1 MPNWT
6 KLADGA
12 GYVDLDK
19 MQALWVWEANSSPE
33 TWRIKAAEVPNT
45 APEFVLDGDYATQGE
60 ADDALDAL
68 VGA

>member
-6 KLADGA
+6 KLADDA

-19 MQALWVWEANSSPE
+19 MQALWVWLANSSPE
-33 TWRIKAAEVPNT
+33 TWRIKTAEVPNM
-45 APEFVLDGDYATQGE
+45 APEFVLDGDYATQSE
-60 ADDALDAL
+60 ASDALDSL